1 MILVVVEHEAGRVER
16 TSLEAVTIGRKLA
29 AGLGVPLHAAAFGLG
44 AGVGAGTAGA
54 GEVMASLAAHGV
66 ESVHAIDHPGL
77 TDYAPAAWGVALGQ
91 LVAALAP
98 TAVLAAATDRGS
110 EVMAHLA
117 ARTGQ
122 ALAANCIE
130 VRPGADPAAATAMG
144 ATWEVTR
151 QRWGGSLLED
161 AAIAG
166 TPRLLTVAPH
176 AIAAAE
182 APVAG
187 GATPVAGGAAL
198 EPFEPSLSERDLA
211 VRVVRRLAT
220 EEGRV
225 SLADARVVV
234 GGGRG
239 VGSSEGFAVLDELA
253 GLLGGTV
260 GVSRAVTS
268 AGWRP
273 HAQQVGQT
281 GTRIAPELY
290 IACGISGAIQHMV
303 GARTAKRILAINTD
317 PNAPMVVQA
326 TYAVVGDLR
335 TILPAIVAEIRRPSG
350 A

>member
-16 TSLEAVTIGRKLA
+16 TSLEAVTLGRKLA
-29 AGLGVPLHAAAFGLG
+29 AELGVPLHAAGFGFGLG
-44 AGVGAGTAGA
+44 EGDGVAI
-54 GEVMASLAAHGV
+54 LAAHGV

-110 EVMAHLA
+110 EAMAHLA

-122 ALAANCIE
+122 ALAANCVDI
-130 VRPGADPAAATAMG
+130 RPGADGAAATAMG

-161 AAIAG
+161 AAMVSA
-166 TPRLLTVAPH
+166 PRLLTVAPH
-176 AIAAAE
+176 AVAAAE

-187 GATPVAGGAAL
+187 RAAL

-211 VRVVRRLAT
+211 VRVVRRLAADA
-220 EEGRV
+220 GRV

-273 HAQQVGQT
+273 HAEQVGQT

-326 TYAVVGDLR
+326 TYAGVGDLR
-335 TILPAIVAEIRRPSG
+335 SVLPAIVAEIRRTSSG
-350 A
+350 

>member
-29 AGLGVPLHAAAFGLG
+29 AELGVPLHAAGFGFGLG
-44 AGVGAGTAGA
+44 E
-54 GEVMASLAAHGV
+54 GEVVASLAAHGV

-77 TDYAPAAWGVALGQ
+77 RDYAPAAWGVALAQ

-110 EVMAHLA
+110 EAMAHLA

-122 ALAANCIE
+122 ALAANCIDI
-130 VRPGADPAAATAMG
+130 RPGGDRAAATAVG

-161 AAIAG
+161 ATIVG
-166 TPRLLTVAPH
+166 PPRLLTVAPH
-176 AIAAAE
+176 GAAAAA
-182 APVAG
+182 APLAG
-187 GATPVAGGAAL
+187 RAVL
-198 EPFEPSLSERDLA
+198 EPFEPTLSERDLA
-211 VRVVRRLAT
+211 VRVGRHVAAET
-220 EEGRV
+220 GRV

-239 VGSSEGFAVLDELA
+239 VGGAEGFAVLDELA

-273 HAQQVGQT
+273 HAEQVGQT

-317 PNAPMVVQA
+317 PNAPLVVQA

-335 TILPAIVAEIRRPSG
+335 TVLPAIVAEIRRTTN
-350 A
+350 